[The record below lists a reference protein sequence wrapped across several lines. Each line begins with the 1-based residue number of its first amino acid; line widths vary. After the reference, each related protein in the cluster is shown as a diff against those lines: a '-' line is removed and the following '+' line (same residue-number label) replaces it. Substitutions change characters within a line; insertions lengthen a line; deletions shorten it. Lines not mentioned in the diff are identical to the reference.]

1 MLVWQKGVCIM
12 ANLLTENGGFD
23 VKKKCS
29 VWNCTSEQLEYL
41 QCKYFQHD
49 FQLS

>member
-23 VKKKCS
+23 VKKKKCS
-29 VWNCTSEQLEYL
+29 VWNCTSEQLDIYSVNISNMIFS
-41 QCKYFQHD
+41 C
-49 FQLS
+49 